1 MARHARRTHIAF
13 KALPTERASINSNA
27 TVTDGHA
34 KRVPRSLPYLG
45 AAAAGVAGLFVERI
59 GSARMLR
66 SYRLARLR
74 ALLRHSYETVPFY
87 RERFQSAGFH
97 PDQFRT
103 MEDLQRVPITR
114 KSDLR
119 LAAEQDVLAS
129 DCDPARLHRHGTG
142 GSTGTPTE
150 VRFTPFEDRLLRVMR
165 IQANMRFGLRP
176 WDRRITSV
184 VRPSSRSGL
193 LEQFG
198 ILRSRDIN
206 AYSPWEEIRDG
217 VRQFGPDVIR
227 GYSSVL
233 ASLADKLTDEDRL
246 YIRPRFITT
255 DSENL
260 TELARTRIEAG
271 FRAPVFDVYDCW
283 ECNVIAYQC
292 RRGNGY
298 HVMDTSLVVEVL
310 NEDRP
315 VSPGECGEIAFTSL
329 HAWAAP
335 LIRYMPGDIVEQGP
349 AQCSCGAPNSCLA
362 KICGRTH
369 DRFCLPDGRTLHPK
383 LLSTWIYSICPL
395 LRLYQIVQE
404 APDRIVVKLQPNPGT
419 QLPPEKV
426 QTMRNGMTHFLGES
440 VTLVINL
447 VDDIPLEPNG
457 KFRPYLCHVDV
468 GRSAE
473 DLVRTGIA

>member
-129 DCDPARLHRHGTG
+129 DCDPARLHRYGTG

-150 VRFTPFEDRLLRVMR
+150 VRFTPFEDRLLRIMR

-176 WDRRITSV
+176 SDRRITQ
-184 VRPSSRSGL
+184 RCL
-193 LEQFG
+193 
-198 ILRSRDIN
+198 
-206 AYSPWEEIRDG
+206 
-217 VRQFGPDVIR
+217 
-227 GYSSVL
+227 
-233 ASLADKLTDEDRL
+233 
-246 YIRPRFITT
+246 
-255 DSENL
+255 
-260 TELARTRIEAG
+260 
-271 FRAPVFDVYDCW
+271 
-283 ECNVIAYQC
+283 AYQAI
-292 RRGNGY
+292 G
-298 HVMDTSLVVEVL
+298 
-310 NEDRP
+310 
-315 VSPGECGEIAFTSL
+315 
-329 HAWAAP
+329 
-335 LIRYMPGDIVEQGP
+335 
-349 AQCSCGAPNSCLA
+349 LA
-362 KICGRTH
+362 
-369 DRFCLPDGRTLHPK
+369 
-383 LLSTWIYSICPL
+383 
-395 LRLYQIVQE
+395 
-404 APDRIVVKLQPNPGT
+404 
-419 QLPPEKV
+419 
-426 QTMRNGMTHFLGES
+426 
-440 VTLVINL
+440 
-447 VDDIPLEPNG
+447 
-457 KFRPYLCHVDV
+457 
-468 GRSAE
+468 
-473 DLVRTGIA
+473 